1 MYLLYKKFKN
11 TDPSDRSERV
21 VEADILNIVSKED
34 KAYISYNQKIQEHN
48 SNEKSAF
55 EYVIKEVEDD
65 SLIAFLARDRK
76 YDLEK
81 YENTADTLYHKIE
94 DMLNTVAKLDIFY
107 REAYNH
113 QAAVEP
119 TVPLSQNIAMEP
131 QTDLHEKE
139 SKNSNI

>member
-81 YENTADTLYHKIE
+81 YENI
-94 DMLNTVAKLDIFY
+94 
-107 REAYNH
+107 
-113 QAAVEP
+113 
-119 TVPLSQNIAMEP
+119 
-131 QTDLHEKE
+131 
-139 SKNSNI
+139 